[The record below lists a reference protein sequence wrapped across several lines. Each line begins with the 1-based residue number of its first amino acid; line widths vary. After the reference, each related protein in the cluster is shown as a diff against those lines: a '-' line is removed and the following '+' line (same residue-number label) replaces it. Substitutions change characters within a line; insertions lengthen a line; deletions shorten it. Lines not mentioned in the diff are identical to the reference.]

1 MSPEWDDRR
10 RPTSRGRGLRAR
22 RYGAA
27 VRKRD
32 PNAVVDQ
39 FLDELARSLTDW
51 RTLIAGVG
59 AMPARRATMDAFN
72 RAAVAFERFRSDWHI
87 AAIARDASRFAVTRR
102 ECLERTLK
110 GGGQGN
116 LLPYAHLVVPAHPT
130 LDQVAD
136 LLDATGGNVAIPNIE
151 RWKGL
156 ASRDLA
162 DPWCAKVHGISWPNA
177 KAAAAVITI
186 RNAAAHQSPRSLAA
200 MSAALGDLTH
210 PAHAGLQR
218 PVNSVTLSGIPG
230 YLHGLAGIQRRVE
243 RYHELLRVLSEG
255 LRT

>member
-1 MSPEWDDRR
+1 M
-10 RPTSRGRGLRAR
+10 
-22 RYGAA
+22 
-27 VRKRD
+27 RKRD

-39 FLDELARSLTDW
+39 FQDELARSLSDW

-87 AAIARDASRFAVTRR
+87 AAIAREASRFAITRR
-102 ECLERTLK
+102 EALVRTLN

-116 LLPYAHLVVPAHPT
+116 LIPYVHVAMPAHPT

-136 LLDATGGNVAIPNIE
+136 LLDATGGNVAIPNID
-151 RWKGL
+151 RWKEL

-162 DPWCAKVHGISWPNA
+162 NPWCAKVHGISWPNA
-177 KAAAAVITI
+177 KAAAVVIAI
-186 RNAAAHQSPRSLAA
+186 RNAAAHQSRRSLTG
-200 MSAALGDLTH
+200 MSDALGDLTH
-210 PAHAGLQR
+210 PGHAGLRR

-230 YLHGLAGIQRRVE
+230 YLHGSAGTQRRVE
-243 RYHELLRVLSEG
+243 RYHEFLRVLSEG
-255 LRT
+255 LRV